1 MPLGHQADN
10 PVVCVFKVET
20 KGGAG
25 HHIPDPCCLG
35 SLRAEERERGRW
47 AVPASCVLVPVV
59 GGLSMVAAA
68 VVVVVVATVVAMV
81 VGATVGMMGTV
92 VASVAAAAAVAVA
105 SVLLTAPVAPTV
117 VGGNAGGAE
126 RKM

>member
-1 MPLGHQADN
+1 MPLGYQTDN
-10 PVVCVFKVET
+10 PVVCVFKGET

-25 HHIPDPCCLG
+25 HHTPDPTCPGGLW
-35 SLRAEERERGRW
+35 AEEREHGQR
-47 AVPASCVLVPVV
+47 AVPDSCVLVLVV

-81 VGATVGMMGTV
+81 VGATVGMVGTV
-92 VASVAAAAAVAVA
+92 VASVAAAVAVA

-117 VGGNAGGAE
+117 VGGNVGGAE